1 MLQMLEPDD
10 EVTFD
15 VGTDAEDREC
25 VAKAALLDG
34 DMLDRL
40 TIHSVTLVPIA
51 NGFRAD
57 ITLWQVRNDLY
68 ETGGRFDE
76 VYEKIE
82 DE

>member
-1 MLQMLEPDD
+1 VLQMLEPDD
-10 EVTFD
+10 EVMFG

-34 DMLDRL
+34 AMLDRL
-40 TIHSVTLVPIA
+40 TIHSVTLVPKA
-51 NGFRAD
+51 NVLRAEVN
-57 ITLWQVRNDLY
+57 LWQERNDLY
-68 ETGGRFDE
+68 ETCVRFDE

>member
-15 VGTDAEDREC
+15 VGTDAENREC

-34 DMLDRL
+34 DMLDSL

-51 NGFRAD
+51 NVLRAEVN
-57 ITLWQVRNDLY
+57 LWQERNDLY
-68 ETGGRFDE
+68 ETGERFNE